1 MVSDNCITLI
11 GTGMDHN
18 LPGLAAHPGL
28 AGADIVIGSKPVLE
42 ALGTVPARKITVRTP
57 VADLLDEAAAL
68 LEQGKRIAVLAN
80 GDPLFHSIGVS
91 FMERFGADACRVY
104 PALSSLQTAAAAL
117 RIPWHDIVTVSAHGR
132 TGFLPLAHA
141 AMRGA
146 PVCLLTDSINTPG
159 KAAHFLLTR
168 GLTGFTARVAAKLGS
183 EDVFLWQGE
192 LTKAAGH
199 TFPDPAV
206 IFFLPDPA
214 LPAPRPLCPGQPE
227 AAFAREGAL
236 ITKWPVRAA
245 ALAALRIEPR
255 HVVWDLGAGS
265 GSVSIEA
272 AALAH
277 CGHVVAVEREETR
290 ARHIEEN
297 RRRFGAANLDIL
309 HAAMPG
315 CLEEGYA
322 VPRTSVT
329 DGSLQCGNALPGPDR
344 IFLGG
349 GLGGGAE
356 EAARIIRL
364 AWRRLLPGGRLVAS
378 CVLLE
383 DLALARA
390 AMSELDGAAD
400 VTLVQAATAAPLG
413 SGTHLRGINP
423 VFLIAAQ
430 KSE

>member
-1 MVSDNCITLI
+1 MASDYSIVLI
-11 GTGMDHN
+11 GTGMDHKQ
-18 LPGLAAHPGL
+18 PDLAAHPGL

-42 ALGTVPARKITVRTP
+42 GIGPVPARKIPVRTP

-68 LEQGKRIAVLAN
+68 LGEGKRLAVLTN

-91 FMERFGADACRVY
+91 FLERFGAENCRVY
-104 PALSSLQTAAAAL
+104 PAISSLQLAAAEL
-117 RIPWHDIVTVSAHGR
+117 RVPWHGVVTVSAHGR
-132 TGFLPLAHA
+132 EGFLPLAHA

-146 PVCLLTDSINTPG
+146 PVCLLTDRINTPAS
-159 KAAHFLLTR
+159 AARFMLTR
-168 GLTGFTARVAAKLGS
+168 GLTGFTARVAARLGS
-183 EDVFLWQGE
+183 EDVFLWRGGLAEASDQV
-192 LTKAAGH
+192 
-199 TFPDPAV
+199 FPDPSV
-206 IFFLPDPA
+206 IFFLPDPT

-227 AAFAREGAL
+227 EAFAREGAL

-265 GSVSIEA
+265 GSVAIEA

-277 CGHVVAVEREETR
+277 CGHVVAVERDNAR
-290 ARHIEEN
+290 VRHIEEN

-322 VPRTSVT
+322 VPPESVT

-356 EAARIIRL
+356 KAARIIRL
-364 AWRRLLPGGRLVAS
+364 AWSRLLPGGRLAAA

-383 DLALARA
+383 DLAHARA
-390 AMSELDGAAD
+390 VMGELDKAVE

-413 SGTHLRGINP
+413 SGEHLRGLNP